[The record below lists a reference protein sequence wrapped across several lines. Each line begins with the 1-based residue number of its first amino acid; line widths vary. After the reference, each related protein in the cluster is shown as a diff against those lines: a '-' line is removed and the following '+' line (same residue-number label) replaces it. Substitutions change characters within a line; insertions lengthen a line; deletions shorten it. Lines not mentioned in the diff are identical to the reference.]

1 MANDER
7 IFLRFWVSLSKQDNV
22 CDVAIDDRSSTGDNA
37 CTDAQL
43 SKIFKACEF

>member
-7 IFLRFWVSLSKQDNV
+7 IFLGFWVSLSKQDNV
-22 CDVAIDDRSSTGDNA
+22 CDVAIDDRSTGGDA